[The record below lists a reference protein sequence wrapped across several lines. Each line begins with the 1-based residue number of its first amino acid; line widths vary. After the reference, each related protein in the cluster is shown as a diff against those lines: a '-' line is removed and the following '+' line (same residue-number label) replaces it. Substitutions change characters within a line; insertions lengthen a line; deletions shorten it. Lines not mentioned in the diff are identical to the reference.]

1 VLRQVAQGE
10 LQATHW
16 YPPGVAAVLARV
28 VYPEAQVRQPF
39 PVRQVAQFEG
49 HAVHCEVDGLR

>member
-1 VLRQVAQGE
+1 MLRQVPQGE

-16 YPPGVAAVLARV
+16 YPPGVAAVSAKF
-28 VYPEAQVRQPF
+28 VYPVAQVRHPF

-49 HAVHCEVDGLR
+49 HAVHC

>member
-1 VLRQVAQGE
+1 MQVAQGE

-16 YPPGVAAVLARV
+16 YPPGVAAVFARA
-28 VYPEAQVRQPF
+28 VYPVAHVRQPF

-49 HAVHCEVDGLR
+49 HAVHCELAGLR